1 MTIRKIYTGDN
12 LAVMQGLDA
21 DSIDLIYLDPPFN
34 SNRDYAAPITLQESA
49 YEGQMAKF
57 VDTWEFTD
65 ADAEW
70 MWVIERQEPAVHA
83 VIETA
88 KKGHSFRM
96 GGYLCMMGA
105 RLLEMRRLMKPTAS
119 IYLHCDPTASRYLGT
134 IMDAIFG
141 SDQFQN
147 EIIWKRTS
155 TKSLGNTRFARDHD
169 SILYYTKSSE
179 HVWNQQYAPLDPE
192 YVERNYR
199 NSDEHGRFSTGDL
212 TGGKAG
218 SPEAYLPFRG
228 ASPPSGRAWAPPS
241 RSKLPE
247 SAANLLPDNYEE
259 LNQLAKCEALDDAG
273 LIHWTRNGVPRM
285 KSYLSVKK
293 GLAASDFLTDI
304 PPVSAHARERIGYP
318 TQKPLALL
326 ERIIAAS
333 SNPGDV
339 VLDPFAGCATACVAA
354 EKLRRQWIG
363 IDVSEMA
370 AKLVIERLWSEID
383 RGTLP
388 AFREDG
394 APFYPDLV
402 ERIRISG
409 RANPARYQD
418 RKSELY
424 KHQRGACAGCKWRM
438 PEHAMAV
445 DHIKPRS
452 KGGTD
457 ELANLQ
463 LLCAGCNSIKGTGTM
478 ADLTRALKARGIV

>member
-1 MTIRKIYTGDN
+1 M
-12 LAVMQGLDA
+12 
-21 DSIDLIYLDPPFN
+21 
-34 SNRDYAAPITLQESA
+34 
-49 YEGQMAKF
+49 
-57 VDTWEFTD
+57 
-65 ADAEW
+65 
-70 MWVIERQEPAVHA
+70 
-83 VIETA
+83 
-88 KKGHSFRM
+88 
-96 GGYLCMMGA
+96 
-105 RLLEMRRLMKPTAS
+105 
-119 IYLHCDPTASRYLGT
+119 
-134 IMDAIFG
+134 MDAIFG

-155 TKSLGNTRFARDHD
+155 AKSLGNTRFARDHD

-247 SAANLLPDNYEE
+247 SAANLLPDNYED

-273 LIHWTRNGVPRM
+273 LIYWTRNGVPRM

-293 GLAASDFLTDI
+293 GLAASDFLADI

-424 KHQRGACAGCKWRM
+424 KR
-438 PEHAMAV
+438 
-445 DHIKPRS
+445 
-452 KGGTD
+452 
-457 ELANLQ
+457 
-463 LLCAGCNSIKGTGTM
+463 
-478 ADLTRALKARGIV
+478 